1 MEVQQ
6 LLFQSKDE
14 NKLTN
19 LSLSQINQNR
29 FQPRSDFN
37 REELIK
43 LAESIEQNGLIQ
55 PIVVRR
61 VTPDS
66 YELIVGERRLRACV
80 MAGLTRIPAVVINCS
95 QRQSAVYSLIENLER
110 CDLNMFEQ
118 AKAIRRLLLDCRMTQ
133 EQVAKQLGKKQ
144 STIAN
149 KLRLLRLEDEEQNL
163 ILSLGLSERHARL
176 FLKLEGE
183 QRIECIKRAAKYSM
197 TVAQAEQMINS
208 VLSSHEEPQHRPKI
222 VIKDVRIFMNTINR
236 AMQTM
241 KQSGINA
248 ALLKK
253 ENDDYIE
260 YTVKIAKSTVMPQNG
275 RASA

>member
-1 MEVQQ
+1 M
-6 LLFQSKDE
+6 LFQNKNE

-19 LSLSQINQNR
+19 LSISQINQNR

-37 REELIK
+37 RDELMK

-80 MAGLTRIPAVVINCS
+80 MAGLTRIPAVIMNCS
-95 QRQSAVYSLIENLER
+95 QRQSAILSLIENLER
-110 CDLNMFEQ
+110 TDLNMFEQ
-118 AKAIRRLLLDCRMTQ
+118 ARAIRRLILDCRMTQ
-133 EQVAKQLGKKQ
+133 EQVAKQLGKNQ

-149 KLRLLRLEDEEQNL
+149 KLRLLRLEDDEQNM
-163 ILSLGLSERHARL
+163 ILSLGLTERHARL

-183 QRIECIKRAAKYSM
+183 QRKQCINKAAKYNM
-197 TVAQAEQMINS
+197 TVAQTEQMIKN
-208 VLSSHEEPQHRPKI
+208 VLSAHEEPHNKPKI
-222 VIKDVRIFMNTINR
+222 VIKDVRIFMNTINK
-236 AMQTM
+236 ALETM
-241 KQSGINA
+241 KQSGVSA
-248 ALLKK
+248 ALSKK

-260 YTVKIAKSTVMPQNG
+260 YTVKIAKSSSQPQTG
-275 RASA
+275 RISA

>member
-1 MEVQQ
+1 MI
-6 LLFQSKDE
+6 FQSKNE

-19 LSLSQINQNR
+19 LSISQINQNR

-37 REELIK
+37 REELMK

-61 VTPDS
+61 ATQDS

-80 MAGLTRIPAVVINCS
+80 MAGLTRIPAVVISCT
-95 QRQSAVYSLIENLER
+95 QRESAVLSLIENLER

-133 EQVAKQLGKKQ
+133 EQVARHLGKKQ

-149 KLRLLRLEDEEQNL
+149 KLRLLRLEEDEQSL
-163 ILSLGLSERHARL
+163 ILSLGLTERHARL
-176 FLKLEGE
+176 FLKLEGK
-183 QRIECIKRAAKYSM
+183 QRVECINRAAKYSM
-197 TVAQAEQMINS
+197 TVAQTEQMIEN
-208 VLSSHEEPQHRPKI
+208 VLASHDEPHTRPKI
-222 VIKDVRIFMNTINR
+222 VIKDVRIFMNTINK
-236 AMQTM
+236 ALQTM
-241 KQSGINA
+241 KQSGVNA
-248 ALLKK
+248 ALSKK

-260 YTVKIAKSTVMPQNG
+260 YTVKIVKASALPLNG
-275 RASA
+275 RVSA

>member
-1 MEVQQ
+1 M
-6 LLFQSKDE
+6 LFQTKNE

-19 LSLSQINQNR
+19 LSISQINQNR

-37 REELIK
+37 RDELMK

-80 MAGLTRIPAVVINCS
+80 MAGLTRIPAVIINCS
-95 QRQSAVYSLIENLER
+95 QRQSAILSLIENLER
-110 CDLNMFEQ
+110 TDLNMFEQ
-118 AKAIRRLLLDCRMTQ
+118 ARAIRRLLLDCRMTQ
-133 EQVAKQLGKKQ
+133 EQVAKQLGKNQ

-149 KLRLLRLEDEEQNL
+149 KLRLLRLEDEEQNM

-176 FLKLEGE
+176 FLKVEGE
-183 QRIECIKRAAKYSM
+183 QRIQCINKAAKYNM
-197 TVAQAEQMINS
+197 TVAQTEQMINNM
-208 VLSSHEEPQHRPKI
+208 LSSHEEPHNKPKI
-222 VIKDVRIFMNTINR
+222 VIKDVRIFMNTINK
-236 AMQTM
+236 ALETM
-241 KQSGINA
+241 KQSGVSA
-248 ALLKK
+248 ALSKK

-260 YTVKIAKSTVMPQNG
+260 YTVKIAKSPSPPQTG
-275 RASA
+275 RISA